1 MVCQGS
7 CFDQSLTWFDETIGK
22 PYALSF
28 VAGDA
33 AAGEDH
39 IHCTTVSDQA
49 RQADRAEVHEG
60 NAEAAAV
67 DSEHCIASSNTQI
80 APECK
85 LETTGHCRSFDSSDH
100 GLGKLEARRSHRTV
114 TVLDT
119 MCPMACRRLFQI
131 VAGTEIAACTGQDGN
146 SRIWVGI
153 ETTESCR

>member
-22 PYALSF
+22 PNALSF

-60 NAEAAAV
+60 DAEAAAV

-80 APECK
+80 APERK
-85 LETTGHCRSFDSSDH
+85 LETTGYRRPLDSSDH

-114 TVLDT
+114 TILDA
-119 MCPMACRRLFQI
+119 MCPMAGCRLLQV
-131 VAGTEIAACTGQDGN
+131 VAGAEEAA
-146 SRIWVGI
+146 
-153 ETTESCR
+153 